1 MKHYNLYYKNEMLNK
16 QPLSIEE
23 YQKLKNAKTVSKVD
37 YKRKT
42 IEQIPFNLIRT
53 VECIVI

>member
-1 MKHYNLYYKNEMLNK
+1 MKCYNLYYKNVRLNK
-16 QPLSIEE
+16 QPLSIDE

-37 YKRKT
+37 YKKKT
-42 IEQIPFNLIRT
+42 VEQIPFNLIRI

>member
-1 MKHYNLYYKNEMLNK
+1 MKYYNLYYKNVRLNK
-16 QPLSIEE
+16 QPLSVDE

>member
-1 MKHYNLYYKNEMLNK
+1 MKHYNLYYKNVMLNK

-23 YQKLKNAKTVSKVD
+23 YQKLKNAKTVSRVNYETKTVD
-37 YKRKT
+37 K
-42 IEQIPFNLIRT
+42 IPFNLIRT